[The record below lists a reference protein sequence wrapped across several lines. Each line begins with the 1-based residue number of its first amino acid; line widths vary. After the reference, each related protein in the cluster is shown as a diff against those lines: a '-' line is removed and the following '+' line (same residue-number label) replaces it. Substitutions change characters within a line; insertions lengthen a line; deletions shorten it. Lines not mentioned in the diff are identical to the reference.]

1 MGRAIIQS
9 IIIRRAA
16 FSEGR
21 KEGSGG
27 GGGGGGGGLGNEW
40 GEWRYIG
47 LLG

>member
-21 KEGSGG
+21 KGGS
-27 GGGGGGGGLGNEW
+27 GGGGGGLGNEW